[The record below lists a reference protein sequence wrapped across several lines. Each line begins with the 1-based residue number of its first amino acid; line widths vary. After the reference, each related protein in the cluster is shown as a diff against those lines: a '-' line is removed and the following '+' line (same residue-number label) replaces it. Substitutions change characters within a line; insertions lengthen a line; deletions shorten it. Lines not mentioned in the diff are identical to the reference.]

1 MKTRRPGGSKRRAPR
16 ARATA
21 PLRRT
26 PIILDLD
33 DGGDDVNGAAEA
45 VGPNGAG
52 ERHSILTGGD
62 VDADAIRAETS
73 GEEAVGG
80 SEPTPDQDI
89 VDELGRALGIEHPD
103 GEEFVASS
111 EILGRRDRFRWHLE
125 RDAEDAAEGHPH
137 HRRGTV

>member
-1 MKTRRPGGSKRRAPR
+1 MKTRRTGRTNGRKRRAR
-16 ARATA
+16 SAA

-26 PIILDLD
+26 PIIIDVD
-33 DGGDDVNGAAEA
+33 DGSDDVNDAAEA

-52 ERHSILTGGD
+52 ERHQVLTGGD
-62 VDADAIRAETS
+62 VDADSVRAGTS

-80 SEPTPDQDI
+80 SEPTPDQDV
-89 VDELGRALGIEHPD
+89 VDEIGRALGVEHPD

-125 RDAEDAAEGHPH
+125 RDAEDEAEGHPH
-137 HRRGTV
+137 RRRGVM